1 MQDMLEEKLIHKVKV
16 EKWSLHLQMGAV
28 AKQEMQTSCDSKGE
42 TYWKRQE
49 LSDCDNSYK

>member
-49 LSDCDNSYK
+49 LSDCDTSYK